1 MEMYLIR
8 HAGTSLAVAQR
19 GHLVWKVNTRKG
31 MSATHKQHGTLER
44 NRFCRSHGLTKCH
57 CLCSAFSIF
66 PYQLALWS
74 EMSLLCFLNDACDIL
89 VRARSQEWDLIRL
102 WTHQGSQW
110 APENEALCSD
120 RRSVCLHS
128 NYTDCSSAMVDTSTH
143 GGFTME
149 ETNRWTP
156 LLNKSSGHIVLFV
169 MLSWTSE
176 ISQTG
181 HHMLNRVFFFLNY
194 YFGGCFF

>member
-1 MEMYLIR
+1 
-8 HAGTSLAVAQR
+8 
-19 GHLVWKVNTRKG
+19 
-31 MSATHKQHGTLER
+31 MSATHKQQGTLER
-44 NRFCRSHGLTKCH
+44 NRFWRLDVLRKMSLS
-57 CLCSAFSIF
+57 LFRLFNF
-66 PYQLALWS
+66 PIPAGSLS

-110 APENEALCSD
+110 APENKALCSD
-120 RRSVCLHS
+120 RRPVCLRS
-128 NYTDCSSAMVDTSTH
+128 NYTDCSSAMDTSTH
-143 GGFTME
+143 RGFTME

-169 MLSWTSE
+169 MLSWPSE

-181 HHMLNRVFFFLNY
+181 HHKLNQGFFFFLCAHAV
-194 YFGGCFF
+194 FCSCQRWGFSLISWW